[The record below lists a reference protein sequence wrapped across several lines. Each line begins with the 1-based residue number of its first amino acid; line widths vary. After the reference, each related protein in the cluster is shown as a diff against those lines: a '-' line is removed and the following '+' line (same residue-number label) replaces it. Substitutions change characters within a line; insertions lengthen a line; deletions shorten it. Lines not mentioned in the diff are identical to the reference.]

1 MRLLLLAVSFSC
13 AASAAL
19 AQPLPPAAPAGQLHP
34 AADQV
39 RPAGGQRPAARA
51 PRTPRPP
58 DRFAVRGYGMAG
70 IHWFTASQTFKAV
83 TDSGSG
89 PVYGGGL
96 RVHIPG
102 GAYVDVGAWRYSADG
117 ERVFVATNREV
128 FTLGIPATV
137 TVTPL
142 EVTAGWRFPNLLGRV
157 SPHIGVGYT
166 SLAYEETGDFAQGGD
181 DASERYGGYHVAAGA
196 EVRLHRWVGLIAEGA
211 FTSVKDGF
219 GDAGASKAFGEDN
232 LGGTSLRLKLVIGR

>member
-1 MRLLLLAVSFSC
+1 MRTLMLAVSFAA

-19 AQPLPPAAPAGQLHP
+19 AQTLPPPQATVAQTRPAGQ
-34 AADQV
+34 
-39 RPAGGQRPAARA
+39 QRPAARA
-51 PRTPRPP
+51 PRTRQP
-58 DRFAVRGYGMAG
+58 DRFAVRGYGLAG
-70 IHWFTASQTFKAV
+70 LHWFTASQTFEAV
-83 TDSGSG
+83 TGSGSG
-89 PVYGGGL
+89 PAYGGGL

-117 ERVFVATNREV
+117 ERVFVTTSREV
-128 FTLGIPATV
+128 FKLGIPATV

-142 EVTAGWRFPNLLGRV
+142 EITAGWRFPNLLGPV

-166 SLAYEETGDFAQGGD
+166 SLAYEETGDFAQSGD

-211 FTSVKDGF
+211 WTSVKDGF
-219 GDAGASKAFGEDN
+219 GEAGASKAFGEDN